1 MSTQQ
6 VNWSIF
12 DLNPYNYNEDVS
24 KKQVITEFK
33 KFDGSPE
40 DFASELARRF
50 GYSRFMC
57 ELVRDWCRSVVKDE
71 YVFPITVD
79 GKQYYIS
86 SQSKT
91 KLIAFPEH
99 QQYPASHT
107 YLKVDS
113 MYNTDSADKESVNPT
128 PELMDNVLTNVYSEL
143 AEMKSDYDKGELPD
157 SSLHFEEA
165 LKQLQ
170 RLKLWG

>member
-12 DLNPYNYNEDVS
+12 DLNPYNDNEDVS

-40 DFASELARRF
+40 AFASELARRF
-50 GYSRFMC
+50 GYSGFMC
-57 ELVRDWCRSVVKDE
+57 ELVEDWCRSVVKDE
-71 YVFPITVD
+71 YVFPVTVN

-86 SQSKT
+86 SRSKT

-99 QQYPASHT
+99 QQYPALHT

-113 MYNTDSADKESVNPT
+113 MCNTDSADKESVNPV

-143 AEMKSDYDKGELPD
+143 AKMKSDYDKGELPD
-157 SSLHFEEA
+157 SCLHFEEA

-170 RLKLWG
+170 RLKVWG

>member
-1 MSTQQ
+1 M
-6 VNWSIF
+6 N
-12 DLNPYNYNEDVS
+12 
-24 KKQVITEFK
+24 
-33 KFDGSPE
+33 
-40 DFASELARRF
+40 
-50 GYSRFMC
+50 
-57 ELVRDWCRSVVKDE
+57 KDE
-71 YVFPITVD
+71 YVFPVTVN

-86 SQSKT
+86 SRSKT
-91 KLIAFPEH
+91 KLIAFPEN

-113 MYNTDSADKESVNPT
+113 MYTTDSADKESVNPT
-128 PELMDNVLTNVYSEL
+128 PELMDSVLTNVYSEL
-143 AEMKSDYDKGELPD
+143 AKMKSDYDKGKLPD

>member
-12 DLNPYNYNEDVS
+12 DLSPYNDNEDVS

-40 DFASELARRF
+40 AFASELARRF
-50 GYSRFMC
+50 GYSGFMC
-57 ELVRDWCRSVVKDE
+57 ELVEDWCRSVVKDE
-71 YVFPITVD
+71 YVFPVTVN

-86 SQSKT
+86 SRSKT

-99 QQYPASHT
+99 QQYPALHT

-113 MYNTDSADKESVNPT
+113 MCNTDSADKESVNPA

-143 AEMKSDYDKGELPD
+143 AKMKSDYDKGELPD
-157 SSLHFEEA
+157 SCLHFEEA

-170 RLKLWG
+170 RLKVWG